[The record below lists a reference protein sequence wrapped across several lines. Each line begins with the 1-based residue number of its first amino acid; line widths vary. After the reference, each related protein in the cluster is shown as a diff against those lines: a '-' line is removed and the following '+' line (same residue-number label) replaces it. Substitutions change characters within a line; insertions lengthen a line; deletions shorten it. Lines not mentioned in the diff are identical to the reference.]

1 MKKYKINKIIM
12 LTVILS
18 MIFAMTADAVVFTDI
33 SDHWAKS
40 YIERVA
46 EKELVSGYD
55 DKTFKPDN
63 NVTVLEALVM
73 LSRLYDIDDDVRDE
87 IIDKYKPVLKKMPN
101 TLYREWSFEYLSV
114 IMELGVV
121 SESLVENWF
130 SNKAIFQDATREE
143 IAVLLTKTMMLE
155 DEVKSLKVYAL
166 PFSDRDQISVSA
178 RPYIYVMYDK
188 EILQGDA
195 KKNIN
200 PKNNITRAEISTL
213 LDKAYTYIEEND
225 VYPDLDDYK
234 PTTVVSGMITKL
246 SQEKTESYIYIKN
259 DKQVESI
266 IKVNNDT
273 EIYVNGRTRL
283 FSDLKED
290 MIVECKIDEN
300 RVALEIE
307 ADSTKEV
314 VRGIIA
320 FVAFSQPSSIT
331 IYDEDDDKVKYDV
344 PSDIDIYHE
353 GKITPLKNLKEKDEV
368 MLLLDDNKVYQ
379 INSYSRIK
387 HYDGEITSID
397 YTAYPIKISIK
408 TEAGETKTFIYN
420 NDVEVERN
428 EEESSFDRVR
438 AGDEVTITT
447 SYDKMIRINT
457 TAKEAESNGTIK
469 EILIGSVIKLKI
481 ADKDG
486 DIEQYSVS
494 NNASIIIGD
503 KNASVYDL
511 RLGYKVNI
519 NTFGEE
525 IVSIEASELQT
536 ALNFTGKVLYLNVDD
551 KVIMMQNVNSG
562 GKTELIYLKVTNNT
576 KIFNTSG
583 SNKYI
588 KDIVEG
594 ESILATAISQ
604 GGEYVAVS
612 IMIQ

>member
-1 MKKYKINKIIM
+1 MKNYKINKIIM

-18 MIFAMTADAVVFTDI
+18 MIFTMTADAVVFTDI
-33 SDHWAKS
+33 SGHWAKS

-46 EKELVSGYD
+46 EEGLVTGYD
-55 DKTFKPDN
+55 DKTFKPNN

-73 LSRLYDIDDDVRDE
+73 LSRLYNIDDDVRDE
-87 IIDKYKPVLKKMPN
+87 IVDKYEPVLKKMPN
-101 TLYREWSFEYLSV
+101 TLYREWSFEYLAV

-121 SESLVENWF
+121 SESLVDSWF
-130 SNKAIFQDATREE
+130 SNKAIFQEATREE

-155 DEVKSLKVYAL
+155 DEVKSLKVYSL
-166 PFSDRDQISVSA
+166 PFSDRDDISVSA

-200 PKNNITRAEISTL
+200 PKSNITRAEISTL
-213 LDKAYTYIEEND
+213 LDKAYTYIQKND
-225 VYPDLDDYK
+225 IYPELDDYK

-246 SQEKTESYIYIKN
+246 LKEKTESYVYITS
-259 DKQVESI
+259 DKQEESI

-273 EIYVNGRTRL
+273 EIYVNGRTKE

-290 MIVECKIDEN
+290 MIVECKVDEN
-300 RVALEIE
+300 KVALEIE

-320 FVAFSQPSSIT
+320 FVAFSKPSSIT

-344 PSDIDIYHE
+344 PSDIDIYHD
-353 GKITPLKNLKEKDEV
+353 GKITPLKDLDEKDEV
-368 MLLLDDNKVYQ
+368 MILLDDDEVYQ

-397 YTAYPIKISIK
+397 YTSYPIEISIK
-408 TEAGETKTFIYN
+408 TDAGDTKTFVYN
-420 NDVEVERN
+420 SDVDVERN
-428 EEESSFDRVR
+428 DEESSFDRVR
-438 AGDEVTITT
+438 VGDEVTITT

-481 ADKDG
+481 EDKDG

-511 RLGYKVNI
+511 RLGYKVDI

-536 ALNFTGKVLYLNVDD
+536 AMNFTGKVLYLNESD
-551 KVIMMQNVNSG
+551 KIIMMQNKNSS

-583 SNKYI
+583 NTKYI

-594 ESILATAISQ
+594 ESILSTAISQ